1 MFLKTTTTV
10 STIMEQLLWDK
21 LKTFI
26 ILEKKV
32 EYFALLCAPP
42 PPSPIQCCV
51 EEHMIFASIA
61 QHFAIGNSW
70 GTNIIRW
77 GGGGGRVTFMYEYT
91 ICDNSLKAACN
102 SFLFIDIT
110 MLFE

>member
-32 EYFALLCAPP
+32 EYFGLPCAAPP
-42 PPSPIQCCV
+42 PPPLPSPIQCCV

-77 GGGGGRVTFMYEYT
+77 GGGGGGQGNVYV
-91 ICDNSLKAACN
+91 
-102 SFLFIDIT
+102 
-110 MLFE
+110 